1 MNNIDQGFVDGD
13 LIETFL
19 DLSRDKMAEVA
30 EQMMISD
37 GSGMKQKATVDDL
50 VKMVEDLKNLIR
62 VLRIFLTASSLN
74 PSSPPNLAPSL
85 TLVSHR
91 VRVTRNQAKLS
102 WMPRGRGKLLRNQR
116 PPKLLQSQLQPSAN

>member
-1 MNNIDQGFVDGD
+1 MLSRNLLHFSYFLNYIEQGFVDGD

-50 VKMVEDLKNLIR
+50 VKMVEDLT
-62 VLRIFLTASSLN
+62 RI
-74 PSSPPNLAPSL
+74 
-85 TLVSHR
+85 H
-91 VRVTRNQAKLS
+91 
-102 WMPRGRGKLLRNQR
+102 
-116 PPKLLQSQLQPSAN
+116 

>member
-1 MNNIDQGFVDGD
+1 MNNIEQGFVDGD

-50 VKMVEDLKNLIR
+50 VKMVEDLT
-62 VLRIFLTASSLN
+62 RI
-74 PSSPPNLAPSL
+74 
-85 TLVSHR
+85 H
-91 VRVTRNQAKLS
+91 
-102 WMPRGRGKLLRNQR
+102 
-116 PPKLLQSQLQPSAN
+116 